1 MATVKLTQTFI
12 NSLEAPSKGYWINDE
27 SMSGLRLYVGSSGIK
42 TYYLTYK
49 NIKGKKD
56 SFKIGNERLFTPI
69 QAREAAKKFLSEMAV
84 AGTDI
89 KRERKKENKPTVKE
103 LCDAYI
109 AAGGSKFTDVM
120 ARSLTEFLDHAAEE
134 ITPIEI
140 ETWRTNEKKRT
151 GNKDASL
158 NKKVCSLK
166 SILNFSADRGL
177 IAANPLAKVKKLKEV
192 DSKKKIRY
200 LSVDERPRFMAALD
214 KYDKE
219 QREMRRRTR
228 LHAKGKNLPSME
240 GWTFANYFKPLIIV
254 ALNTGIRRHALL
266 SLRWEDVDLVHGN
279 ITLRAETAKSKK
291 EDIIPINTTAKT
303 TLEAWK
309 KQRLDESTPLVFP
322 SPQNGGVMHDCNS
335 SFAWLLKEA
344 DIKNF
349 RFHDMR
355 HDFASRLVMV
365 GVDLN
370 TVRELM
376 THSDIKMTLRYAHLA
391 PEKKKEAVERINNL

>member
-1 MATVKLTQTFI
+1 
-12 NSLEAPSKGYWINDE
+12 
-27 SMSGLRLYVGSSGIK
+27 
-42 TYYLTYK
+42 
-49 NIKGKKD
+49 
-56 SFKIGNERLFTPI
+56 
-69 QAREAAKKFLSEMAV
+69 
-84 AGTDI
+84 
-89 KRERKKENKPTVKE
+89 
-103 LCDAYI
+103 
-109 AAGGSKFTDVM
+109 M
-120 ARSLTEFLDHAAEE
+120 ARNLTDFLDRAAEE
-134 ITPIEI
+134 ITPLEI

-151 GNKDASL
+151 GNKDTSL

-200 LSVDERPRFMAALD
+200 LTTEERVRFMAALD
-214 KYDKE
+214 TYDKE

-228 LHAKGKNLPSME
+228 LHAKGRDLPSME
-240 GWTFANYFKPLIIV
+240 GWAFANYFKPLIIV

-279 ITLRAETAKSKK
+279 ISLRAETAKSKK

-303 TLEAWK
+303 ALEAWK
-309 KQRLDESTPLVFP
+309 EQRLDESNPFVFS

-335 SFAWLLKEA
+335 SFKWLLKEA
-344 DIKNF
+344 NIENF
-349 RFHDMR
+349 RWHDMR
-355 HDFASRLVMV
+355 HDFASRLVTA
-365 GVDLN
+365 GVDFN

-391 PEKKKEAVERINNL
+391 PEKKKEAAERISELLI